1 MEERRFLEI
10 YLRDQLALGV
20 AWRELA
26 SRAARNNRGTS
37 AGDALEE
44 VRRAIAEDVET
55 FLGIMRAVSVAP
67 SSTKNALATLGERAA
82 RLKLNGRILR
92 YSPLSRFE
100 ELDALIMGID
110 GKVTLWMNLRDGAGL
125 RKRLPGV
132 DFDVLIDRALAQ
144 RATLQPHHEQAARD
158 AFGTPHPVAR
168 IEVHDSEPEPAPDGA
183 GVDELI
189 DEISEAS
196 FPASDPPPY
205 WARESGPTP
214 QG

>member
-1 MEERRFLEI
+1 MEEHRFLEI

-125 RKRLPGV
+125 GERLPDV
-132 DFDVLIDRALAQ
+132 DFEALIDRALAQ
-144 RATLQPHHEQAARD
+144 RAILEPHHEQTARD
-158 AFGTPHPVAR
+158 AFATQHRVAP
-168 IEVHDSEPEPAPDGA
+168 IEVRDRSLEPARDGVGLDA
-183 GVDELI
+183 LI

-205 WARESGPTP
+205 WAGEPGPTP

>member
-1 MEERRFLEI
+1 
-10 YLRDQLALGV
+10 V
-20 AWRELA
+20 
-26 SRAARNNRGTS
+26 GT
-37 AGDALEE
+37 
-44 VRRAIAEDVET
+44 
-55 FLGIMRAVSVAP
+55 FFGIMRALNVVP
-67 SSTKNALATLGERAA
+67 SSTKNVLATLGERAA

-125 RKRLPGV
+125 GERLPDV
-132 DFDVLIDRALAQ
+132 DFEALIDRALAQ
-144 RATLQPHHEQAARD
+144 RAILEPHHEQAARD
-158 AFGTPHPVAR
+158 AFATQHRVAP
-168 IEVHDSEPEPAPDGA
+168 IEVRDRSLEPARDGVGLDA
-183 GVDELI
+183 LI

-205 WARESGPTP
+205 WAGEPGPTP